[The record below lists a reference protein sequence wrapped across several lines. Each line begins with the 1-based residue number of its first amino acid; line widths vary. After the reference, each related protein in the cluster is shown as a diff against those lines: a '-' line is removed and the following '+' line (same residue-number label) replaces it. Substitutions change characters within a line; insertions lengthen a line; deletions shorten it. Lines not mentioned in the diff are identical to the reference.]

1 MQSVL
6 RSSGFRFIDEK
17 LWGSHLCQL
26 YWDPDDL
33 FEVVVPY
40 FAAGIAENEL
50 CFWALDGAVG
60 VNEAEEALR
69 KAVPDLNERIRSG
82 QVVIARLRDL
92 VPDQDTLTVD
102 KIDAVRQRMKEAAVE
117 GGFSGLRASADIS
130 SYREDTYAYDR
141 SAHRIL
147 SGTHYLLCT
156 FCLKGMTE
164 CDIVEVVNNHQQTI
178 IRRNGDWSLLQNQ
191 ESIYAHRQLAENIAK
206 LEVLSRA
213 LETSTNGVMITDAN
227 GSIVWMNATLSS
239 TIPQPVE
246 DVLGKDAFEV
256 VSIDFIT
263 EEMKKE
269 IVETVSAGQVWRGEG
284 PDRRIDGTMR
294 FQEVIIIPVRNNGRD
309 ENHDGAGPAE
319 ITHFVAIERDVS
331 DRHSAELAL
340 IESEQRYHNLF
351 EFASDAI
358 FLMRDGVFLE
368 CNRRALEILG
378 RSQEEVI
385 GKTAPDFS
393 PEFQAN
399 GVPSQEAS
407 KQYRA
412 AALSGSPQSFPWL
425 FLRPDG
431 TQVEVEVGLS
441 RFESGEGYMVQA
453 LVRDVTERNRAQ
465 RAERERS
472 KLAEVLRATAE
483 ELSSTLSTYEVMRR
497 ILKAVG
503 RVVPCYS
510 ANIVL
515 NTTDKPGMIL
525 LDTEDDIQG
534 ELDWLPPPD
543 HFPNYQKM
551 ERTRYPLLIPDTLTD
566 PDWVFTEPFK
576 WIRSYLGAPLVNQGK
591 VIGFLNLNSDVPGF
605 FQPHHVDHLYI
616 FSNQA
621 SMALENARL
630 FEETQKRAQEMELIA
645 RFSSIL
651 RSGLSKDSLLS
662 LILEQVTT
670 LFHTGGALLAI
681 ADPQTGEMIV
691 AKGVGAAAHLTGT
704 RLSREAGLSCHP
716 ADDNRAHTLDNVSAV
731 FQETWMG
738 GKAPQ
743 SAACIPLNASEGI
756 TGQLWAVRDE
766 PFSSDDL
773 RLLNT
778 IGDMAV
784 SALNRAALFEHTL
797 KTARNLEIINQT
809 GREISE
815 TFDLATIYDRMGYAI
830 SALWP
835 DLAAAFISLYDDQAQ
850 TFTCVYGLK
859 AGSIVDVSR
868 LPVFP
873 LTPDGTGMHS
883 RVIRTKETLLINDL
897 SSQPVI
903 RISVG
908 NTECFSQSALFVP
921 MLSKGSVMGIIQL
934 QSYHK
939 GAFTDAD
946 VDLLKLLGNTA
957 SIAIE
962 NARLFIETQQR
973 IQHLAALHA
982 IDEAINSS
990 LDLDLVL
997 KVILEEVMGQLN
1009 VDAAGI
1015 LLYDP
1020 CSQRLN
1026 YAAGRGFRHDSYAQS
1041 SPHINEGF
1049 AGQAA
1054 SARMLLIR
1062 NLSAQ
1067 EMRIARPRVIE
1078 DEGFTGYAAIP
1089 LIAKNQLKG
1098 IIEVFFRRPMNINE
1112 DWKTFFHALADQA
1125 AIAVDNASMFADL
1138 QRSHDELAEA
1148 YDTTLM
1154 GWMRTLE
1161 LRDHE
1166 TEGHTQRVANWTVA
1180 LARSMGLPEN
1190 EIIQIRRGAMLHDIG
1205 KMGIPDNILHKPGP
1219 LTEEEWKIMRQH
1231 PTLAY
1236 RLLKPIAYLQNALEI
1251 PYCHH
1256 ERWDGKGYPRGLKG
1270 TSIPL
1275 AARLFSIV
1283 DVWDALTSD
1292 RPYRKAWPTD
1302 RVRDYLLKQSGKRFD
1317 PAIVDLFMKTLADQA
1332 VF

>member
-6 RSSGFRFIDEK
+6 RSSGFPFIDEK
-17 LWGSHLCQL
+17 LWGSHFCQL
-26 YWDPDDL
+26 YWNPDDL

-40 FAAGIAENEL
+40 FAAGIAENEF
-50 CFWALDGAVG
+50 CFWVLDGSVG
-60 VNEAEEALR
+60 IKEAEEALR
-69 KAVPDLNERIRSG
+69 KAVPDLDERIRGG
-82 QVVIARLRDL
+82 QIVISRLRDL
-92 VPDQDTLTVD
+92 VSEQDALTVD
-102 KIDAVRQRMKEAAVE
+102 RIDAIRQTMKKSAMD
-117 GGFSGLRASADIS
+117 GGFAGLRSSVDIF
-130 SYREDTYAYDR
+130 SYREETYAYDR
-141 SAHRIL
+141 SVHRML

-164 CDIVEVVNNHQQTI
+164 SDIVEVVNNHQQTI
-178 IRRNGDWSLLQNQ
+178 IRRDGNWSLLQNQ

-213 LETSTNGVMITDAN
+213 LETSTNGVLITDAWGN
-227 GSIVWMNATLSS
+227 IVWMNAALSS
-239 TIPQPVE
+239 TIDRPVE
-246 DVLGKDAFEV
+246 AVLGKDPYEV
-256 VSIDFIT
+256 FAIDFIT
-263 EEMKKE
+263 EKMKKE
-269 IVETVSAGQVWRGEG
+269 IWKTISAGRVWRGEG
-284 PDRRIDGTMR
+284 PGRRMDGSMS
-294 FQEVIIIPVRNNGRD
+294 FQEVMIIPVRNNGRD
-309 ENHDGAGPAE
+309 ENHNGGKPAE

-331 DRHSAELAL
+331 DRHSTELAL

-351 EFASDAI
+351 QYASDAI
-358 FLMRDGVFLE
+358 FLMRDGIFLE

-385 GKTAPDFS
+385 GKTPSHFS
-393 PEFQAN
+393 PEIQPN
-399 GVPSQEAS
+399 GLPSQLAS
-407 KQYRA
+407 IEYRSA
-412 AALSGSPQSFPWL
+412 AIDGSPQNFPWL
-425 FLRPDG
+425 FLHPDG

-441 RFESGEGYMVQA
+441 RFESDGSYMVQA

-465 RAERERS
+465 RAERERN

-483 ELSSTLSTYEVMRR
+483 ELGSTLSTYEVMQR

-503 RVVPCYS
+503 RVVPCCS

-515 NTTDKPGMIL
+515 NQTDKPGMIL
-525 LDTEDDIQG
+525 LDIEDDIHG
-534 ELDWLPPPD
+534 ELDWLPTTD

-551 ERTRYPLLIPDTLTD
+551 EQTRYPLLVSDTLAD
-566 PDWVFTEPFK
+566 PNWVYTEPFK
-576 WIRSYLGAPLVNQGK
+576 WMRSYLGAPLVNQGK

-605 FQPHHVDHLYI
+605 FQPHHVDHLNI

-645 RFSSIL
+645 RFSSLL
-651 RSGLSKDSLLS
+651 RSGLSRDSLLS
-662 LILEQVTT
+662 LTLEQVTT
-670 LFHTGGALLAI
+670 LFHTSGALLAI
-681 ADPQTGEMIV
+681 TDPQTGEMIV
-691 AKGVGAAAHLTGT
+691 EKGVGAAAHLTG
-704 RLSREAGLSCHP
+704 SRISEEAGIFCQP
-716 ADDNRAHTLDNVSAV
+716 MDGNRAHITDNFGAFV
-731 FQETWMG
+731 QETWMG
-738 GKAPQ
+738 EKAPR
-743 SAACIPLNASEGI
+743 SAACIPLNDSEGI
-756 TGQLWAVRDE
+756 AGQLWAARDE
-766 PFSSDDL
+766 PFSSDDV

-778 IGDMAV
+778 IGDMAA

-797 KTARNLEIINQT
+797 KTAHNLEIINLT

-850 TFTCVYGLK
+850 TITCVYGLEED
-859 AGSIVDVSR
+859 GVIDVSR
-868 LPVFP
+868 LPALP
-873 LTPDGTGMHS
+873 LTPDGKGMQS
-883 RVIRTKETLLINDL
+883 RAIRTKETLIINDL
-897 SSQPVI
+897 SAHSTVKI
-903 RISVG
+903 RVG
-908 NTECFSQSALFVP
+908 SCDRPSQSALFVP
-921 MLSKGSVMGIIQL
+921 MLSKGRVMGIIQL
-934 QSYHK
+934 QSYNK
-939 GAFTDAD
+939 EAFTVAD

-962 NARLFIETQQR
+962 NARLFTETQQR
-973 IQHLAALHA
+973 VQRLAALHA

-990 LDLDLVL
+990 LDLNLVL
-997 KVILEEVMGQLN
+997 KVILEQVMDQLN

-1020 CSQRLN
+1020 GSQRLN
-1026 YAAGRGFRHDSYAQS
+1026 YGAGRGFRHGSYAQS
-1041 SPHINEGF
+1041 SPHISEGF
-1049 AGQAA
+1049 AGQTA
-1054 SARMLLIR
+1054 STQMLLIPD
-1062 NLSAQ
+1062 LSAQ
-1067 EMRIARPRVIE
+1067 EKRVSRTQVIE

-1098 IIEVFFRRPMNINE
+1098 ILEVFFRRPLNVND
-1112 DWKTFFHALADQA
+1112 DWKTFFHALSDQA

-1148 YDTTLM
+1148 YDSTLM

-1161 LRDHE
+1161 LRDDE
-1166 TEGHTQRVANWTVA
+1166 TESHTQRVASRTIA

-1205 KMGIPDNILHKPGP
+1205 KMGIPDSILRKPGP
-1219 LTEEEWKIMRQH
+1219 LTEDEWMIMRQH

-1256 ERWDGKGYPRGLKG
+1256 ERWDGEGYPRGLKG

-1292 RPYRKAWPTD
+1292 RPYRKAWPSD
-1302 RVRDYLLKQSGKRFD
+1302 QVRDFLLEQSGKHFD
-1317 PAIVDLFMKTLADQA
+1317 PDIVDLFLKTFGD
-1332 VF
+1332 